1 MNISFFPRVLK
12 FFDLF
17 EKQSSLVKE
26 AAVILAEI
34 CSDFKEVSAKCQRIN
49 QLETEGDKLSRNIS
63 TQLSLTFITPLDRED
78 IHAINMGLED
88 ILNMIRAIA
97 SRIGLY
103 QFTTAMEPAAADLTG
118 SLQVIVEEIDR
129 MIRNL
134 SSRNEVEEH
143 SRTVHRIKNESELH
157 LLLALGSLYE
167 SKPSASEELLHVI
180 MWTQIY
186 DRIEQ
191 ALEKAEALANII
203 EGISIKNA

>member
-1 MNISFFPRVLK
+1 MGISFFPKVVK
-12 FFDLF
+12 FFNLF
-17 EKQSSLVKE
+17 EKQSRLVKD
-26 AAVILAEI
+26 AAITLASI
-34 CSDFKEVSAKCQRIN
+34 CNDFEEVSAKCQKIN
-49 QLETEGDKLSRNIS
+49 QLEIEGDNLSREIS
-63 TQLSLTFITPLDRED
+63 SQLSLTFITPLDRED
-78 IHAINMGLED
+78 IHAINMGQEEV
-88 ILNMIRAIA
+88 LNLIKAIA

-103 QFTTAMEPAAADLTG
+103 QFTTAMEKAAADLAN
-118 SLQVIVEEIDR
+118 SLQVIVEENEK

-134 SSRNEVEEH
+134 SSRKAVEEH
-143 SRTVHRIKNESELH
+143 SKTVHRIKNESELH

-167 SKPSASEELLHVI
+167 SRPSAHEELLHVI